1 MIEKVKKSKKFAGN
15 LRGKLRGLIIIS
27 AIVKA
32 KKAGRL
38 GEFLTRSY
46 YTAGKIKFTV
56 DDLYAPYIKI
66 Q

>member
-1 MIEKVKKSKKFAGN
+1 MYKN
-15 LRGKLRGLIIIS
+15 MGKIIA

-56 DDLYAPYIKI
+56 DDLYAPYVKI